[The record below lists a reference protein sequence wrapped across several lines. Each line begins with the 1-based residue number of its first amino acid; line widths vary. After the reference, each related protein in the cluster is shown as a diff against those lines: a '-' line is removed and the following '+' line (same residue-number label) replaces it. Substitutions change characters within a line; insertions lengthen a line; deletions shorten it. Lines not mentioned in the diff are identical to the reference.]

1 MNKHEVL
8 NLMTLEEK
16 VLLLQ
21 AKDGWDAAAHKTK
34 DCTSV
39 VKFRIF
45 CYT

>member
-21 AKDGWDAAAHKTK
+21 AKDGWDAAAHK
-34 DCTSV
+34 
-39 VKFRIF
+39 IF
-45 CYT
+45 CENPCGEY